1 MTRYICT
8 LPTSVQEEIAKRLDL
23 AGISGVDFSMA
34 MNSRLIDLEDTIE
47 IGGLL

>member
-1 MTRYICT
+1 MTQHICT
-8 LPTSVQEEIAKRLDL
+8 LPTSVQEEIAQRLDL
-23 AGISGVDFSMA
+23 AGICGVDFFRA